1 MTKVKVWLITV
12 FIFIAN
18 SVTSQETLDKEKKEE
33 ALKGTHR
40 LTLVLGHSHLSEGIQ
55 GNGKKG
61 WKVIPSTGFDYDYW
75 ISNHWALGVQNDVM
89 IENFEVEDHGNT
101 VIERS
106 KPFSSVAVAIFKPKE
121 HVSFIAGM
129 GGEFAK
135 EENFAVTRLGIETSW
150 EMKNNWEFG
159 ISLLYD
165 IKWNAYDTWVFG
177 FGISKLLRKHHHK

>member
-1 MTKVKVWLITV
+1 MKKKLSFIIALVLIMIT
-12 FIFIAN
+12 
-18 SVTSQETLDKEKKEE
+18 TYSQEAEKKETEKEE

-40 LTLVLGHSHLSEGIQ
+40 LSLILGHSHLSEGLQ
-55 GNGKKG
+55 DNGKKG
-61 WKVIPSTGFDYDYW
+61 WKAVPSIGFDYDYW
-75 ISNHWALGVQNDVM
+75 VSDHWALGLQNDVM
-89 IENFEVEDHGNT
+89 VETFEVEDHDNT

-106 KPFSSVAVAIFKPKE
+106 KPFSSVAVVIFKPGE
-121 HVSFIAGM
+121 HLSFIAGM

-135 EENFAVTRLGIETSW
+135 EENFALTRLGIESGW

-177 FGISKLLRKHHHK
+177 FGISKLLRKHK

>member
-1 MTKVKVWLITV
+1 MKKVNGLAFAV
-12 FIFIAN
+12 FILIATA
-18 SVTSQETLDKEKKEE
+18 VTAQETEKKEEE

-40 LTLVLGHSHLSEGIQ
+40 VSLILGHSHLSEGIQ
-55 GNGKKG
+55 DNGKKG
-61 WKVIPSTGFDYDYW
+61 WKTIPSIGFDYDYW
-75 ISNHWALGVQNDVM
+75 ISNHWALGIQNDIM
-89 IENFEVEDHGNT
+89 IEDFEVEDHGNT

-106 KPFSSVAVAIFKPKE
+106 KPFSSVAAVIFKPGK

-135 EENFAVTRLGIETSW
+135 EENFALTRLGIELGW

-177 FGISKLLRKHHHK
+177 FGICKLIKKRKE